1 MYFNLKFISKEVA
14 QAIFDVIAPLGG
26 PSMDRILVLSPKE
39 TEFVQGG
46 IIIPGQAKEGRPNK
60 GVVVNSGYISEEYA
74 PYKYAAE
81 VGRIITYGMYA
92 GKEIEFD
99 PQIFKDAGISINLDD
114 NKFTVLAINEII
126 YSEKNQN

>member
-1 MYFNLKFISKEVA
+1 MYFNLKFISKDVA
-14 QAIFDVIAPLGG
+14 QAIFNVIAPLGG
-26 PSMDRILVLSPKE
+26 PSMDRVLVLSPKE
-39 TEFVQGG
+39 DEIVQGG

-60 GVVVNSGYISEEYA
+60 GVVVNSGFISDEYSS
-74 PYKYAAE
+74 YRHQVE
-81 VGRIITYGMYA
+81 IGRIITYGMYA

-99 PQIFKDAGISINLDD
+99 PQLFTDAGISIDTVN